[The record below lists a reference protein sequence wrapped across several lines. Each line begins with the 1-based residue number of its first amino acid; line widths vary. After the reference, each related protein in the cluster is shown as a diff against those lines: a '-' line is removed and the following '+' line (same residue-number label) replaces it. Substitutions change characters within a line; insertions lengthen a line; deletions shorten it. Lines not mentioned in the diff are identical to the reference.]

1 MHYVLNILVQLTFFT
16 IFSLSIIGCG
26 TFIKK
31 KLFNFDFNLGEI
43 GILGFFFYL
52 FFFCFFKF
60 FYSN

>member
-43 GILGFFFYL
+43 GILGFFLFIFFL
-52 FFFCFFKF
+52 FF
-60 FYSN
+60 

>member
-1 MHYVLNILVQLTFFT
+1 MLYVLNILVQLTFFT

-43 GILGFFFYL
+43 GILGFFLFIFFL
-52 FFFCFFKF
+52 FF
-60 FYSN
+60 